1 MKNSFINFELTKINK
16 DKLIKKFQG
25 FSNHKDILFAL
36 AILFIIGVLIFPVS
50 TKLLDFLLSSSL
62 AFSVLILMTVLFID
76 RPLDL
81 SSFPSILLVVTMLRL
96 SLNIST
102 TRLIL
107 SNGHKGTDAAGH
119 VVEAFGHFVM
129 QGSVVI
135 GAIVFAILTIIN
147 FVVITKGSGRI
158 AEVAARF
165 SLDAMPGKQMAID
178 ADVAAGVI
186 NQEQA
191 QQKRKNLEEESTFFG
206 SMDGANK
213 FVRGDAIAGLLIT
226 FINLVAGIIIGTLQQ
241 DMNFSK
247 ALKTYT
253 ILTIGDGLVTQIP
266 ALIVSISAGLLVT
279 KSGTHGSA
287 DKAIF
292 QQLGRY
298 PQSLSISACLCF
310 FMGLMPGLP
319 AIPFFMVGSIMA
331 GAAFWLHRIQMQ
343 DNNGI
348 TRSSEF
354 ANIKMEDGVLRD
366 PQAKQQISALHI
378 DMIKLEIG
386 YELLPLVEQSNDLK
400 IVDQIKGLRK
410 QLAKEMGFI
419 VPSIR
424 VQDNMQIEG
433 NMYIVKIK
441 EIEAGRGYVRRDKLL
456 VMEPSGAPIKIPG
469 EDTKEPAFGLA
480 AKWVDPS
487 YREDALFK
495 GYTVIEPS
503 TVIITHM
510 TELLKEN
517 VTELLTYSEIQTL
530 LDNLPDGHKKLVN
543 EIIPTQITIVVLQRI
558 LQSLLSEGV
567 SIRDL
572 PGILEAVSEIS
583 PTTNNIQKLTEHVRV
598 RLAKQIC
605 SMNTNENGYIPILI
619 LSADWEQVISE
630 NITGEGDNRQMVMP
644 PSKLHAF
651 VGDLNKEYEK
661 YASVGENPV
670 VLTSAFVRPFVR
682 KIIERVKSSVVV
694 MSQNEIHPKARIK
707 TLGQI

>member
-1 MKNSFINFELTKINK
+1 MKNNSLNLGFNKNILNKKLTNFL
-16 DKLIKKFQG
+16 Q
-25 FSNHKDILFAL
+25 HKDIAFAIG
-36 AILFIIGVLIFPVS
+36 ILCIIGVLIFPVS
-50 TKLLDFLLSSSL
+50 TGLLDFLLSASI

-76 RPLDL
+76 KPLDL

-119 VVEAFGHFVM
+119 VVEAFGYFVM

-191 QQKRKNLEEESTFFG
+191 QQKRKNLENESTFFG

-226 FINLVAGIIIGTLQQ
+226 FINLIAGIIIGTLQQ
-241 DMNFSK
+241 DMNFNQ

-279 KSGTHGSA
+279 KSGVHGSA
-287 DKAIF
+287 EKAIF
-292 QQLGRY
+292 QQLGKY
-298 PQSLSISACLCF
+298 PQSLAISSGLCF
-310 FMGLMPGLP
+310 FMGVMPGLP
-319 AIPFFMVGSIMA
+319 MIPFFLAGFIMA
-331 GAAFWLHRIQMQ
+331 SASFWLNKIQKQNMANNIF
-343 DNNGI
+343 DNATNNNGNAK
-348 TRSSEF
+348 SEDSVSRE
-354 ANIKMEDGVLRD
+354 ASMSHK
-366 PQAKQQISALHI
+366 SALHM

-386 YELLPLVEQSNDLK
+386 YELLPLVESSNNLK
-400 IVDQIKGLRK
+400 IIDQIKGLRK

-419 VPSIR
+419 VPSVR
-424 VQDNMQIEG
+424 VQDNMQIDG
-433 NMYIVKIK
+433 NMYILKIK
-441 EIEAGRGYVRRDKLL
+441 EIEVGRGIVRRDKLL
-456 VMEPSGAPIKIPG
+456 IMEPTGAPLDIPG
-469 EDTKEPAFGLA
+469 EDTKEPAFGLNA
-480 AKWVDPS
+480 RWINQS
-487 YREDALFK
+487 YREEALFK

-517 VTELLTYSEIQTL
+517 VTELLTYAEVQKLIDTL
-530 LDNLPDGHKKLVN
+530 PEGHQKLVN
-543 EIIPTQITIVVLQRI
+543 EIIPSQISVVALQRI

-572 PGILEAVSEIS
+572 PGILEAISELS
-583 PTTNNIQKLTEHVRV
+583 ANTKNIQKLTEHVRI

-605 SMNTNENGYIPILI
+605 STNTNESGYIPILV
-619 LSADWEQVISE
+619 LSVNWEQTIAEHIV
-630 NITGEGDNRQMVMP
+630 GEGDNKQIVLP
-644 PSKLHAF
+644 PSKLHEF
-651 VGDLNKEYEK
+651 VADVNREYEK
-661 YASVGENPV
+661 YASIGETPII
-670 VLTSAFVRPFVR
+670 LTSALVRPFVR
-682 KIIERVKSSVVV
+682 KIIERVKPTVVI
-694 MSQNEIHPKARIK
+694 MSQNEIHSKAKIK
-707 TLGQI
+707 TLAQI